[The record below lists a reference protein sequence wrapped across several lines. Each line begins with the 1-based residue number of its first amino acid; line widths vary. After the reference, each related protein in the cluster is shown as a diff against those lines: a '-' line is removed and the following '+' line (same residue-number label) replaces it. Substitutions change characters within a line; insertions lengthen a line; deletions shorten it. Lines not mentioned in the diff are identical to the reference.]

1 MKTIFKKFSPHQMA
15 LLICYVLVYLL
26 ICLLHAT
33 LICYKDKCST
43 GCQKLFI
50 ESCRCF
56 AFFCIYYQEIRY
68 DFPWLQKQIKRK
80 TSGES
85 LSFMSH
91 DYLYIDSYIQTIY
104 LLWDIMYQLRIGPLS
119 PSCNIN

>member
-50 ESCRCF
+50 EPCRCF
-56 AFFCIYYQEIRY
+56 AFFVYTIKKLGMTFHGFKKNEKPVESHYLSCLMIIYILIAIFKQFTCYGTLCINYVLVHYRHHA
-68 DFPWLQKQIKRK
+68 
-80 TSGES
+80 T
-85 LSFMSH
+85 
-91 DYLYIDSYIQTIY
+91 
-104 LLWDIMYQLRIGPLS
+104 
-119 PSCNIN
+119 